1 MLSKQRIKMQR
12 GAGAGTYVRTSAIDQ
27 LVNKF
32 LLADPSSA
40 KQIVSLGAG
49 TDTRFFRLMDSYP
62 DIRLVYHEIDFP
74 TNTVAKI
81 ASIQRQP
88 LLYRKLLH
96 SPTAATSY
104 HSETYNIHALDL
116 RSLANSAEETPR
128 PDIPNLD
135 PAIPTLILSEM
146 CLVYLQPSAVQ
157 SIVSSLVTR
166 YLQPAT
172 PASLILYEPILPQD
186 AFGRTMTSNLRTRNI
201 HLHTMTAYPELGDQR
216 ARLKGYGFEAAARA
230 EDTSYIWRNWVSEE
244 EKERVAGLEFLDELE
259 ELELLLRHYCIAW
272 GWRNGTSDV
281 FSKAWADERAAT
293 MSRKALQPSFDL
305 FGGGGLEESQEPPA
319 KREPLRETFRATFR
333 TSQNAPH
340 TVVPSDPANEELRAQ
355 LNTVRYELETAKHD
369 MEMKKV
375 EHAQELREAQ
385 NRADADF
392 RKAQQAEAANTVTQK
407 KFETLARDMSESQT
421 RAANEKQALEKRLR
435 QSQEKAQSLQ
445 EEFDE
450 VQEELASS
458 QRQSEHKYNTLQAE
472 HKALKESV
480 EEIQIDL
487 QSKVDAL
494 QTTQKKLGQ
503 KEEEVGQLEAEV
515 LRLKAITGDAETLE
529 VIKRELSDQVNH
541 IKKLETLTR
550 EQNAELKQYRKQH
563 KAIEIVE
570 EEKRSLQTKLHNM
583 DDMQRQLNEANLRKK
598 ILEEERD
605 SWTSYLEAEAAIHGE
620 LQFDSPEDLARAFIQ
635 ERIERTELLNQL
647 GEIKPELTVKEANI
661 QALEDEKQKLQAE
674 IQQLKTSG
682 SGSAPNANEAKA
694 RARLERQKALAIKEL
709 DFLRAQVK
717 AFDDEEREMQPDTFD
732 AAKSELI
739 KELQDSVDQYRKE
752 LDTLQKEFNSIEKQ
766 PNSTAAGQKRALE
779 TEDNDERLGE
789 LRRKNRQL
797 QDDLTALLK
806 KQKLIEAEYTA
817 QHSQLKKLKE
827 ASRTRVLELKSNPT
841 ADAEALKLSTVRNL
855 REANA
860 QLLAQLDNARTPP
873 ASVPTATLDAV
884 RDELE
889 ELRTQLASSTKKIQ
903 RLKQIWT
910 AKSLE
915 FREAVASILGWKL
928 DFMPNGRVKVT
939 SMFKPADEDGENS
952 IVFDGENGTMKV
964 SGGEQSVFAGEIR
977 DQIVYWVEGRKEIP
991 CFLSALTL
999 EFWERGGWGG

>member
-1 MLSKQRIKMQR
+1 
-12 GAGAGTYVRTSAIDQ
+12 
-27 LVNKF
+27 
-32 LLADPSSA
+32 
-40 KQIVSLGAG
+40 
-49 TDTRFFRLMDSYP
+49 
-62 DIRLVYHEIDFP
+62 
-74 TNTVAKI
+74 
-81 ASIQRQP
+81 
-88 LLYRKLLH
+88 
-96 SPTAATSY
+96 
-104 HSETYNIHALDL
+104 
-116 RSLANSAEETPR
+116 
-128 PDIPNLD
+128 
-135 PAIPTLILSEM
+135 
-146 CLVYLQPSAVQ
+146 
-157 SIVSSLVTR
+157 
-166 YLQPAT
+166 
-172 PASLILYEPILPQD
+172 
-186 AFGRTMTSNLRTRNI
+186 
-201 HLHTMTAYPELGDQR
+201 
-216 ARLKGYGFEAAARA
+216 
-230 EDTSYIWRNWVSEE
+230 
-244 EKERVAGLEFLDELE
+244 
-259 ELELLLRHYCIAW
+259 
-272 GWRNGTSDV
+272 
-281 FSKAWADERAAT
+281 

-999 EFWERGGWGG
+999 EFWERGVGGMTLQG

>member
-1 MLSKQRIKMQR
+1 
-12 GAGAGTYVRTSAIDQ
+12 
-27 LVNKF
+27 
-32 LLADPSSA
+32 
-40 KQIVSLGAG
+40 
-49 TDTRFFRLMDSYP
+49 
-62 DIRLVYHEIDFP
+62 
-74 TNTVAKI
+74 
-81 ASIQRQP
+81 
-88 LLYRKLLH
+88 
-96 SPTAATSY
+96 
-104 HSETYNIHALDL
+104 
-116 RSLANSAEETPR
+116 
-128 PDIPNLD
+128 
-135 PAIPTLILSEM
+135 
-146 CLVYLQPSAVQ
+146 
-157 SIVSSLVTR
+157 
-166 YLQPAT
+166 
-172 PASLILYEPILPQD
+172 
-186 AFGRTMTSNLRTRNI
+186 
-201 HLHTMTAYPELGDQR
+201 
-216 ARLKGYGFEAAARA
+216 
-230 EDTSYIWRNWVSEE
+230 
-244 EKERVAGLEFLDELE
+244 
-259 ELELLLRHYCIAW
+259 
-272 GWRNGTSDV
+272 
-281 FSKAWADERAAT
+281 

-319 KREPLRETFRATFR
+319 KREPLRETFRTTFR

-797 QDDLTALLK
+797 QDDLTALQK

-999 EFWERGGWGG
+999 EFWERGVGGMTLQG

>member
-1 MLSKQRIKMQR
+1 
-12 GAGAGTYVRTSAIDQ
+12 
-27 LVNKF
+27 
-32 LLADPSSA
+32 
-40 KQIVSLGAG
+40 
-49 TDTRFFRLMDSYP
+49 
-62 DIRLVYHEIDFP
+62 
-74 TNTVAKI
+74 
-81 ASIQRQP
+81 
-88 LLYRKLLH
+88 
-96 SPTAATSY
+96 
-104 HSETYNIHALDL
+104 
-116 RSLANSAEETPR
+116 
-128 PDIPNLD
+128 
-135 PAIPTLILSEM
+135 
-146 CLVYLQPSAVQ
+146 
-157 SIVSSLVTR
+157 
-166 YLQPAT
+166 
-172 PASLILYEPILPQD
+172 
-186 AFGRTMTSNLRTRNI
+186 
-201 HLHTMTAYPELGDQR
+201 
-216 ARLKGYGFEAAARA
+216 
-230 EDTSYIWRNWVSEE
+230 
-244 EKERVAGLEFLDELE
+244 
-259 ELELLLRHYCIAW
+259 
-272 GWRNGTSDV
+272 
-281 FSKAWADERAAT
+281 

-674 IQQLKTSG
+674 MQQLKTSG

-717 AFDDEEREMQPDTFD
+717 AVDDEEREMQPDTFD

-766 PNSTAAGQKRALE
+766 PKSTAAGQKRALE

-797 QDDLTALLK
+797 QDDLTALQK

-999 EFWERGGWGG
+999 EFWERGVGGMTLQG

>member
-1 MLSKQRIKMQR
+1 
-12 GAGAGTYVRTSAIDQ
+12 
-27 LVNKF
+27 
-32 LLADPSSA
+32 
-40 KQIVSLGAG
+40 
-49 TDTRFFRLMDSYP
+49 
-62 DIRLVYHEIDFP
+62 
-74 TNTVAKI
+74 
-81 ASIQRQP
+81 
-88 LLYRKLLH
+88 
-96 SPTAATSY
+96 
-104 HSETYNIHALDL
+104 
-116 RSLANSAEETPR
+116 
-128 PDIPNLD
+128 
-135 PAIPTLILSEM
+135 
-146 CLVYLQPSAVQ
+146 
-157 SIVSSLVTR
+157 
-166 YLQPAT
+166 
-172 PASLILYEPILPQD
+172 
-186 AFGRTMTSNLRTRNI
+186 
-201 HLHTMTAYPELGDQR
+201 
-216 ARLKGYGFEAAARA
+216 
-230 EDTSYIWRNWVSEE
+230 
-244 EKERVAGLEFLDELE
+244 
-259 ELELLLRHYCIAW
+259 
-272 GWRNGTSDV
+272 
-281 FSKAWADERAAT
+281 

-766 PNSTAAGQKRALE
+766 PKSTAAGQKRALE

-797 QDDLTALLK
+797 QDDLTALQK

-999 EFWERGGWGG
+999 EFWERGVGGMTLQG

>member
-1 MLSKQRIKMQR
+1 
-12 GAGAGTYVRTSAIDQ
+12 
-27 LVNKF
+27 
-32 LLADPSSA
+32 
-40 KQIVSLGAG
+40 
-49 TDTRFFRLMDSYP
+49 
-62 DIRLVYHEIDFP
+62 
-74 TNTVAKI
+74 
-81 ASIQRQP
+81 
-88 LLYRKLLH
+88 
-96 SPTAATSY
+96 
-104 HSETYNIHALDL
+104 
-116 RSLANSAEETPR
+116 
-128 PDIPNLD
+128 
-135 PAIPTLILSEM
+135 
-146 CLVYLQPSAVQ
+146 
-157 SIVSSLVTR
+157 
-166 YLQPAT
+166 
-172 PASLILYEPILPQD
+172 
-186 AFGRTMTSNLRTRNI
+186 
-201 HLHTMTAYPELGDQR
+201 
-216 ARLKGYGFEAAARA
+216 
-230 EDTSYIWRNWVSEE
+230 
-244 EKERVAGLEFLDELE
+244 
-259 ELELLLRHYCIAW
+259 
-272 GWRNGTSDV
+272 
-281 FSKAWADERAAT
+281 

-674 IQQLKTSG
+674 MQQLKTSG

-766 PNSTAAGQKRALE
+766 PKSTAAGQKRALE

-797 QDDLTALLK
+797 QDDLTALQK

-860 QLLAQLDNARTPP
+860 QLLAQLDNVRTPP

-999 EFWERGGWGG
+999 EFWERGVGGMTLQG

>member
-1 MLSKQRIKMQR
+1 
-12 GAGAGTYVRTSAIDQ
+12 
-27 LVNKF
+27 
-32 LLADPSSA
+32 
-40 KQIVSLGAG
+40 
-49 TDTRFFRLMDSYP
+49 
-62 DIRLVYHEIDFP
+62 
-74 TNTVAKI
+74 
-81 ASIQRQP
+81 
-88 LLYRKLLH
+88 
-96 SPTAATSY
+96 
-104 HSETYNIHALDL
+104 
-116 RSLANSAEETPR
+116 
-128 PDIPNLD
+128 
-135 PAIPTLILSEM
+135 
-146 CLVYLQPSAVQ
+146 
-157 SIVSSLVTR
+157 
-166 YLQPAT
+166 
-172 PASLILYEPILPQD
+172 
-186 AFGRTMTSNLRTRNI
+186 
-201 HLHTMTAYPELGDQR
+201 
-216 ARLKGYGFEAAARA
+216 
-230 EDTSYIWRNWVSEE
+230 
-244 EKERVAGLEFLDELE
+244 
-259 ELELLLRHYCIAW
+259 
-272 GWRNGTSDV
+272 
-281 FSKAWADERAAT
+281 

-319 KREPLRETFRATFR
+319 KREPLRETFRTTFR

-541 IKKLETLTR
+541 IKKLETLKR

-797 QDDLTALLK
+797 QDDLTALQK

-999 EFWERGGWGG
+999 EFWERGVGGMTLQG

>member
-1 MLSKQRIKMQR
+1 
-12 GAGAGTYVRTSAIDQ
+12 
-27 LVNKF
+27 
-32 LLADPSSA
+32 
-40 KQIVSLGAG
+40 
-49 TDTRFFRLMDSYP
+49 
-62 DIRLVYHEIDFP
+62 
-74 TNTVAKI
+74 
-81 ASIQRQP
+81 
-88 LLYRKLLH
+88 
-96 SPTAATSY
+96 
-104 HSETYNIHALDL
+104 
-116 RSLANSAEETPR
+116 
-128 PDIPNLD
+128 
-135 PAIPTLILSEM
+135 
-146 CLVYLQPSAVQ
+146 
-157 SIVSSLVTR
+157 
-166 YLQPAT
+166 
-172 PASLILYEPILPQD
+172 
-186 AFGRTMTSNLRTRNI
+186 
-201 HLHTMTAYPELGDQR
+201 
-216 ARLKGYGFEAAARA
+216 
-230 EDTSYIWRNWVSEE
+230 
-244 EKERVAGLEFLDELE
+244 
-259 ELELLLRHYCIAW
+259 
-272 GWRNGTSDV
+272 
-281 FSKAWADERAAT
+281 

-305 FGGGGLEESQEPPA
+305 FGGGGLEEPQEPPA
-319 KREPLRETFRATFR
+319 KREPLRETFRTTFR

-369 MEMKKV
+369 MEMRKV

-392 RKAQQAEAANTVTQK
+392 RKAQQAEAANTITQK
-407 KFETLARDMSESQT
+407 KYETLTREMSESQT
-421 RAANEKQALEKRLR
+421 RAANERQALEKRLR

-445 EEFDE
+445 EEHDE

-472 HKALKESV
+472 HKALKETV
-480 EEIQIDL
+480 EEIQTDL

-541 IKKLETLTR
+541 IKKLEALTR
-550 EQNAELKQYRKQH
+550 EQNTELKQYRKQH

-635 ERIERTELLNQL
+635 ERIERTELLSKL

-661 QALEDEKQKLQAE
+661 QALEDEKLRLQAE

-682 SGSAPNANEAKA
+682 TGSAPNTNEAKA

-717 AFDDEEREMQPDTFD
+717 AFDDEEREMQPDAFD
-732 AAKSELI
+732 AAKSEQI

-752 LDTLQKEFNSIEKQ
+752 LDALQKEFNSIEKQ
-766 PNSTAAGQKRALE
+766 PASTTAGQKRALE

-797 QDDLTALLK
+797 QDDLTALQK
-806 KQKLIEAEYTA
+806 KQKIIEAEYKA

-827 ASRTRVLELKSNPT
+827 SSRTRVLELKSNPT

-860 QLLAQLDNARTPP
+860 QLLAQLDNARNPP
-873 ASVPTATLDAV
+873 SSVPTATLDAV

-889 ELRTQLASSTKKIQ
+889 ELRTQLASSTKKIH

-952 IVFDGENGTMKV
+952 IIFDGENGTMKV

-999 EFWERGGWGG
+999 EFWERGPGGQTMHG